1 LDPGASEKM
10 IVTFDTS
17 HVGEEN
23 ALEHFVLF
31 DKGQQTGGDR
41 KPLLQATIKATVR
54 PSIVLERGTIVWR
67 FSPPG
72 IDLPDQ
78 SVRIQNRTDRRLKI
92 RIAKNDEADFFR
104 ISHEQAMLAPQEH
117 MDLHATLTKRL
128 EDRPYSGRVEIT
140 ADSVEGDPL
149 SLRRFMDVKASP
161 QSSVEAAPGSII
173 LAPSDYKNVGNTAVK
188 VVTISGLGKA
198 DLKVTKIDVSSSS
211 ITVTPAEKNQ
221 YKIVVTHPSDRFLN
235 EDVTFYYRLGN
246 QHGKVEVPVV
256 GVF

>member
-1 LDPGASEKM
+1 MPTHDDGAVELVQGKIGETGIDLGDIYAGQRVSRTLIVRNGSEHRLSLDAEIECGCTHLQLEKPWLDPGASEKM

-78 SVRIQNRTDRRLKI
+78 SVRIQNRTRQNK
-92 RIAKNDEADFFR
+92 
-104 ISHEQAMLAPQEH
+104 
-117 MDLHATLTKRL
+117 
-128 EDRPYSGRVEIT
+128 G
-140 ADSVEGDPL
+140 
-149 SLRRFMDVKASP
+149 
-161 QSSVEAAPGSII
+161 SS
-173 LAPSDYKNVGNTAVK
+173 
-188 VVTISGLGKA
+188 
-198 DLKVTKIDVSSSS
+198 
-211 ITVTPAEKNQ
+211 
-221 YKIVVTHPSDRFLN
+221 
-235 EDVTFYYRLGN
+235 
-246 QHGKVEVPVV
+246 
-256 GVF
+256 